1 MDYAKFNKTIV
12 VRLDRGEEV
21 IAALSEICRKEHIT
35 AGSITGIGA
44 ADKTTIGIYDP
55 VEKKYS
61 SATFEGDYEIS
72 NITGTA
78 SIMDENPYLHL
89 HITIGNPVSGECH
102 GGHLSQCVISATSE
116 IFIQI
121 HDGVLNRRFDDSI
134 GLNVLDI

>member
-21 IAALSEICRKEHIT
+21 IAAVSEICRKEHIT

-44 ADKTTIGIYDP
+44 SDKTTIGIFDP

-78 SIMDENPYLHL
+78 SVMDDEPYLHL

-102 GGHLSQCVISATSE
+102 AGHLSECVISATSE

-121 HDGVLNRRFDDSI
+121 NDGVLNRRFDDKI